1 MKLKHPASKHTVET
15 DNPEPYTAQGWV
27 EVKAPAAKK
36 AAAKKAQSKPEST
49 SSE

>member
-1 MKLKHPASKHTVET
+1 MKLKHPDSKQTVET
-15 DNPEPYTAQGWV
+15 ANPEMYLSQGWV
-27 EVKAPAAKK
+27 EAKAPATKK